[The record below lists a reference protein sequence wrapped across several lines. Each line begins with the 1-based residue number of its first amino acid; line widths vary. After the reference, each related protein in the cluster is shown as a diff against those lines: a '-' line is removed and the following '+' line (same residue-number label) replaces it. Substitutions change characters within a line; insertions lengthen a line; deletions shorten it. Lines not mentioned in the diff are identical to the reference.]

1 MVLRHSDKLPAWL
14 QTPPRIRGFSAL
26 RLEPTDPDGYWHNKW
41 HCLYALRMKAL
52 EILEPA
58 KNSENR
64 DPDDFPV
71 GCASFLIAAFAVSLI
86 IFQESMSARVSTVV
100 IALLFLL
107 LLRALFAKAST
118 ERARVA
124 AIARGLEAQ
133 EKLLSASGLS
143 PQDFWLTDITYSQ
156 NSIPKR
162 DGTRRVLHIPSVDLM
177 AVQRSLHK
185 ILTYS
190 VMDRLPLKAQKL
202 VHPCANA
209 FVPGRSSLTNARP
222 HIGCHVLI
230 KLDIEDFFPS
240 ISTMQVRRCLKKSFS
255 YLEVNDAVID
265 RITEILTYNGQ
276 LPQGAP
282 CSPTI
287 SNLALRNFDAALSKA
302 LFPIG
307 ARYTRYADDISI
319 SLTRENQAFTGKII
333 ATVRSLLDEYGFVMK
348 EEKTQVLRPHQAQR
362 ICGITI
368 NSGKTTVS
376 RKQRRLLRAAKHRRK
391 IRNEASLSDNQI
403 RGWDAYISSVMDS

>member
-41 HCLYALRMKAL
+41 HCLYTLRMKAL
-52 EILEPA
+52 EIMELS

-64 DPDDFPV
+64 DTDDFPV

-86 IFQESMSARVSTVV
+86 IFQESILARVSTVV

-107 LLRALFAKAST
+107 LLRALFAKASIK
-118 ERARVA
+118 RARIA
-124 AIARGLEAQ
+124 AIAKGLEAQ
-133 EKLLSASGLS
+133 EKLLAESGLS

-156 NSIPKR
+156 KSIPKR
-162 DGTRRVLHIPSVDLM
+162 DGTLRQLHIPNVDLM
-177 AVQRSLHK
+177 AVQRSLLK
-185 ILTYS
+185 TLTNS
-190 VMDRLPLKAQKL
+190 DIDGVLFRTQKL

-209 FVPGRSSLTNARP
+209 FVPGRSTLTNARP

-240 ISTMQVRRCLKKSFS
+240 ISAMHVQRCLRSF
-255 YLEVNDAVID
+255 LHIEVNDSVLD
-265 RITEILTYNGQ
+265 RITELLTYNGQ

-282 CSPTI
+282 CSPMI

-376 RKQRRLLRAAKHRRK
+376 RQQRRLLRAAKHRRK